1 MKKVILLGL
10 LFAVCVTGCSKK
22 EEPKAEPKE
31 KAEDIVIETET
42 VSYTHL
48 DVYKR
53 QEYNSPYKN
62 RACILQNDSIK

>member
-22 EEPKAEPKE
+22 EEPKAEP
-31 KAEDIVIETET
+31 
-42 VSYTHL
+42 

-53 QEYNSPYKN
+53 QEMGRS
-62 RACILQNDSIK
+62 ILFLLNVSKELARILF

>member
-31 KAEDIVIETET
+31 KAEDIVIET
-42 VSYTHL
+42 
-48 DVYKR
+48 
-53 QEYNSPYKN
+53 
-62 RACILQNDSIK
+62 

>member
-31 KAEDIVIETET
+31 KPEELVRI
-42 VSYTHL
+42 
-48 DVYKR
+48 YKGER
-53 QEYNSPYKN
+53 
-62 RACILQNDSIK
+62 DD